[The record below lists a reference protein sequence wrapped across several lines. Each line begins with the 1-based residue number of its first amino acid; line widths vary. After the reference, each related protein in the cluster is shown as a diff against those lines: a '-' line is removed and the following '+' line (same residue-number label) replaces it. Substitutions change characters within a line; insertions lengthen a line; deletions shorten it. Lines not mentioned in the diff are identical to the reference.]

1 MTFRPI
7 AKRIDGAAGALLALV
22 LFAGP
27 AAAAEEVPV
36 TRRIEGSFLTNVAGS
51 SLTQPPYIQ
60 VIRSREG
67 LEYLLAGFER
77 HKNRITKTRIDN
89 LRKRLSRLD
98 YEKQMVVGVFSQPMD
113 NYKISVNGILMN
125 EKNKSVEVKVSYR
138 HKMVNYSIPPKKSIH
153 YVLSV
158 IPKSDYPVILK
169 ADQVTTSG
177 RAKETRIVTVTGR
190 LMPLRDDGLQLVPVV
205 IKRGNKNSY
214 YINGPKTEA
223 LAKHIGKVVTLEG
236 AVSHERDSPYEWDF
250 MVKKIVKVHN

>member
-1 MTFRPI
+1 MKTLAR
-7 AKRIDGAAGALLALV
+7 GAVLTAFIVSILAGQAV
-22 LFAGP
+22 CF
-27 AAAAEEVPV
+27 EKVPV

-67 LEYLLAGFER
+67 LEYLLNGFER
-77 HKNRITKTRIDN
+77 HKNRITKARIDN

-98 YEKQMVVGVFSQPMD
+98 YGKQMVVGVFSQPMD
-113 NYKISVNGILMN
+113 NYSISMNSILMD
-125 EKNKSVEVKVSYR
+125 EKEKSIEVKVSYR
-138 HKMVNYSIPPKKSIH
+138 HKMVNYRIPPKKSIH
-153 YVLSV
+153 YVLAV
-158 IPKSDYPVILK
+158 VPKSDYPVILK
-169 ADQVTTSG
+169 ADQVTTSSG
-177 RAKETRIVTVTGR
+177 AKETKIVTVTGR

-223 LAKHIGKVVTLEG
+223 LSKHIGKVVTLEG

-250 MVKKIVKVHN
+250 LVKKIVKIHN